1 MGARN
6 IRTFAILGALLA
18 ASAATASSAA
28 DDSCPGG
35 EFETDLAAIKH
46 SFVRPDTR
54 LAQTSL
60 ASFGQVPA
68 EIARIQSGVIWNPVG
83 GVFGFI
89 ANWKAYDA
97 DRHLFIL
104 VNGGWDGYPKVSE
117 CQGYRFKL
125 AAGDR
130 TYCMTIVA
138 GTPEQAREFACRVN
152 RLGIETARAAIEAQ
166 RRFEEQRRQIE
177 ETARRQREVEL
188 ARIRA
193 EEEAKANKSGAVPEI
208 LVLASRIPIPAGQN
222 EFIDVHCPCTRSS
235 LLKAGAEIPWWSS
248 GGNAVLEGW
257 IDERLALSDRQLW
270 RVLHPPHVIDIA
282 VAKRGD
288 LYLLVDETV
297 QNSFQSFVIKLTPD
311 GRSTAVFPSL
321 AHNASE
327 PLFASHLAI
336 QADRD
341 LLSQYISY
349 QVVHIPGADDRQP
362 FATELTFEA
371 DTPIPALD
379 SIGESFESMAPDSDD
394 TLYLALESRILR
406 RAPDG
411 RLTVF
416 AGSETVGHADGVS
429 TEATFSSAIRIAT
442 TPEHE
447 LVVADTG
454 NNIVRRVSK
463 DGIVTTIA
471 GRAGMPGSSDGSGR
485 NARFKDPKG
494 IAVDD
499 RGVIYVADTGNQTLR
514 RITPDGRVST
524 LAGRPGSGGTRDGRW
539 NARLDEPSIVAV
551 DSTGTVYVA
560 NGVDNNI
567 RRVSPQGVVATLD
580 AQTLV
585 EDASAGD
592 H

>member
-1 MGARN
+1 MGTRN
-6 IRTFAILGALLA
+6 IHTFAILGALLA
-18 ASAATASSAA
+18 ASAATVSSAA

-35 EFETDLAAIKH
+35 EFETDLAEIKH

-152 RLGIETARAAIEAQ
+152 RLGVETARAAIEAQ
-166 RRFEEQRRQIE
+166 RRFEEERRQIE
-177 ETARRQREVEL
+177 AARRQREAEL

-193 EEEAKANKSGAVPEI
+193 EEEAKANKSGSVTEI
-208 LVLASRIPIPAGQN
+208 LVLASRIPAHQN

-257 IDERLALSDRQLW
+257 IDDRLALSDRQLW
-270 RVLHPPHVIDIA
+270 RVLNPPHVIDIA

-297 QNSFQSFVIKLTPD
+297 QFSFQSIVIKLTPD

-321 AHNASE
+321 AQNASE
-327 PLFASHLAI
+327 PLYASHLAI
-336 QADRD
+336 QANRD
-341 LLSQYISY
+341 LMLSQQISY
-349 QVVHIPGADDRQP
+349 EVVHIPGLDDRQP

-371 DTPIPALD
+371 ATPIPALD
-379 SIGESFESMAPDSDD
+379 SIGSFESMAPDSDD
-394 TLYLALESRILR
+394 TLYLALESRILK

-416 AGSETVGHADGVS
+416 AGSGTVGHADGVGN
-429 TEATFSSAIRIAT
+429 EATFSSAIRIAT
-442 TPEHE
+442 TPDRE

-471 GRAGMPGSSDGSGR
+471 GRAGIPGSSDGSGR
-485 NARFKDPKG
+485 NARFKEPKG

-499 RGVIYVADTGNQTLR
+499 RGFIYVADTGNQMLR

-524 LAGRPGSGGTRDGRW
+524 LAGRAGSGGTRDGRW

>member
-1 MGARN
+1 MGTRN
-6 IRTFAILGALLA
+6 IRAFAILGALLA
-18 ASAATASSAA
+18 ASTTTVSSAV
-28 DDSCPGG
+28 DDSCPDG
-35 EFETDLAAIKH
+35 EFETDLAQIKH
-46 SFVRPDTR
+46 SFARPDTR

-83 GVFGFI
+83 GLFGFV
-89 ANWKAYDA
+89 ANWKASDA

-152 RLGIETARAAIEAQ
+152 RLGVEAARAAIEAQ
-166 RRFEEQRRQIE
+166 RRFEEERRQIE
-177 ETARRQREVEL
+177 EARRQREVEL

-193 EEEAKANKSGAVPEI
+193 DEEAKANKSGSVPEI
-208 LVLASRIPIPAGQN
+208 LVLAPRIPVRQN
-222 EFIDVHCPCTRSS
+222 EFVDVHCPCTRSS

-248 GGNAVLEGW
+248 GGNAVLEEW
-257 IDERLALSDRQLW
+257 IDDRLALSDRQLW
-270 RVLHPPHVIDIA
+270 RVLNPPHVIDIA

-297 QNSFQSFVIKLTPD
+297 QFSFQSIVIKLTPG

-321 AHNASE
+321 AQKASE
-327 PLFASHLAI
+327 PLYAAHLAI
-336 QADRD
+336 RADSD
-341 LLSQYISY
+341 LMLSQTTSY
-349 QVVHIPGADDRQP
+349 EVVHIPGVADRQP
-362 FATELTFEA
+362 FATQLTFA
-371 DTPIPALD
+371 AATPIPALD
-379 SIGESFESMAPDSDD
+379 SIGSFESMAPDSDD
-394 TLYLALESRILR
+394 TLYLALESRILK

-416 AGSETVGHADGVS
+416 AGSETVGHADGVGA
-429 TEATFSSAIRIAT
+429 EATFSSAIHIAT
-442 TPEHE
+442 TPDRE

-471 GRAGMPGSSDGSGR
+471 GRAGIPGSSDGSGK
-485 NARFKDPKG
+485 NARFKELKG

-499 RGVIYVADTGNQTLR
+499 HGFIYVADTGNQTLR

-524 LAGRPGSGGTRDGRW
+524 LAGRAGSGGTRDGRW

-551 DSTGTVYVA
+551 DSTGTVYIA

-567 RRVSPQGVVATLD
+567 RRVSPQGVVDTLD
-580 AQTLV
+580 AQALV
-585 EDASAGD
+585 EDASVED

>member
-1 MGARN
+1 MGTRN

-18 ASAATASSAA
+18 ASAITVSSAA

-35 EFETDLAAIKH
+35 EFETDLAEIKH
-46 SFVRPDTR
+46 SFARPDTR
-54 LAQTSL
+54 RAHTSL

-152 RLGIETARAAIEAQ
+152 RLGVEAARAAIEAQ
-166 RRFEEQRRQIE
+166 RRFEEARRQIE
-177 ETARRQREVEL
+177 EARRQRQVEL

-193 EEEAKANKSGAVPEI
+193 DEEAKANKSGSVPEI
-208 LVLASRIPIPAGQN
+208 LVLASRIPVPQN
-222 EFIDVHCPCTRSS
+222 EFIDVHCPCTSSS
-235 LLKAGAEIPWWSS
+235 LLKAGEQIRWWPD

-257 IDERLALSDRQLW
+257 IDDRLALSDRQLW
-270 RVLHPPHVIDIA
+270 RVLKPPHVIDIA

-288 LYLLVDETV
+288 LYLLIDETV
-297 QNSFQSFVIKLTPD
+297 QFSFQSTVIKLTPD

-321 AHNASE
+321 AQKTSE
-327 PLFASHLAI
+327 PLYASHLAI
-336 QADRD
+336 QAESD
-341 LLSQYISY
+341 LMLSQTISY
-349 QVVHIPGADDRQP
+349 EVVHFQGVDVRQP
-362 FATELTFEA
+362 FATQLTSEA
-371 DTPIPALD
+371 ATPIPALD
-379 SIGESFESMAPDSDD
+379 SIGSFESMAPDSDE
-394 TLYLALESRILR
+394 TLYLALESRILK

-416 AGSETVGHADGVS
+416 AGSETVGHADGVGAD
-429 TEATFSSAIRIAT
+429 ATFSSTIHIAT
-442 TPEHE
+442 TPDRE

-471 GRAGMPGSSDGSGR
+471 GRAGIPGSADGSGS
-485 NARFKDPKG
+485 NARFKEPKG

-499 RGVIYVADTGNQTLR
+499 HGFIYVADTGNQTLR

-524 LAGRPGSGGTRDGRW
+524 LAGRAGSGGTRDGRW

-551 DSTGTVYVA
+551 DNTGTVYVA

-580 AQTLV
+580 AQALV
-585 EDASAGD
+585 EDASAED
-592 H
+592 R